1 MADVKVYDQNKQEA
15 GTVTLAPEVF
25 EVEVR
30 PEILFLDS

>member
-25 EVEVR
+25 EDRGAAE
-30 PEILFLDS
+30 EF